1 MNSRL
6 PLPVNRDRSQLR
18 PVLEKLYKKYNRRE
32 LIKPDP
38 LQFVY
43 EYDRPCDMEIAGFV
57 AAVLAYGRVA
67 QIEKSV
73 TAMLAIM
80 GTSPYEFVLNFRAT
94 DRKKLAG
101 FKHRFNTGDDLADLF
116 VLLKKVIRKDGGLE
130 SFFLRGYND
139 GDKTV
144 VNALS
149 GFCGSLLSE
158 HSRKNAGHVSRGLQY
173 LLSDP
178 AKGSAC
184 KRLNLFL
191 RWMVRDDDVDPGL
204 WKSVDKAKLIVPID
218 VHMGR
223 LCKILNLY
231 DRKTVSLKAAMEI
244 TEAFAQIEPADPAKY
259 DFCLSRIGIVEN
271 CSGKMN
277 EKCKMC
283 ELEGYCLKK

>member
-1 MNSRL
+1 MEMIDKMGFDNFQNGR
-6 PLPVNRDRSQLR
+6 
-18 PVLEKLYKKYNRRE
+18 VLEKLYKKYNRRE
-32 LIKPDP
+32 LIRPDP

-43 EYDRPCDMEIAGFV
+43 EYDRPCDMEIAGFI

-73 TAMLAIM
+73 ALLLSIM
-80 GTSPYEFVLNFRAT
+80 GESPYEFVRNFSAA

-101 FKHRFNTGDDLADLF
+101 FKHRFNTGDDMAGLF

-130 SFFLRGYND
+130 RFFLRCYND
-139 GDKTV
+139 SDKTV
-144 VNALS
+144 VGALS
-149 GFCGSLLSE
+149 GFCGSLLAE
-158 HSRKNAGHVSRGLQY
+158 HSRKNGGQVSRGLQY

-191 RWMVRDDDVDPGL
+191 RWMVRDDDVDAGL
-204 WKSVDKAKLIVPID
+204 WKSVDKTKLIVPVD

-223 LCKILNLY
+223 LCKTLGLY
-231 DRKTVSLKAAMEI
+231 DRKTVSLRAAIEI
-244 TEAFAQIEPADPAKY
+244 TEAFAAIEPSDPVKY

-271 CSGKMN
+271 CSGRINK
-277 EKCKMC
+277 KCRMC
-283 ELEGYCLKK
+283 ELEGYCLKR

>member
-6 PLPVNRDRSQLR
+6 PLSVNSDSSQLKS
-18 PVLEKLYKKYNRRE
+18 VLEKLYKKYNRRE

-43 EYDRPCDMEIAGFV
+43 EYDSVCDMEIAGFV
-57 AAVLAYGRVA
+57 AAILAYGRVA

-73 TAMLAIM
+73 TSLLAIM
-80 GTSPYEFVLNFRAT
+80 GTSPYEFVRNFRVT

-101 FKHRFNTGDDLADLF
+101 FKHRFNTGDDIADLF
-116 VLLKKVIRKDGGLE
+116 VLLKKVVRKDGGLE
-130 SFFLRGYND
+130 KFFLRGYND
-139 GDKTV
+139 SDKTV
-144 VNALS
+144 VDALS

-158 HSRKNAGHVSRGLQY
+158 HSRKNGGQVSRGLKY

-191 RWMVRDDDVDPGL
+191 RWMVRDDDVDAGL

-223 LCKILNLY
+223 LCRILGFY
-231 DRKTVSLKAAMEI
+231 DRKTVSLKVAIDI
-244 TEAFAQIEPADPAKY
+244 TEAFAKIEPSDPAKY